1 MNSLLYYIMLTLA
14 VICSG
19 MYVISV
25 FSGEMNLSFAFGAVL
40 MSVVTMNVNKDI
52 KNGVDPLL

>member
-1 MNSLLYYIMLTLA
+1 MNTMLYYTMLTLA

-25 FSGEMNLSFAFGAVL
+25 FSGEMNLSFALGAVL
-40 MSVVTMNVNKDI
+40 MSVATMNVNKDI